1 MDYLKINLS
10 LSPFQP
16 WSEILTA
23 DLANIGFDSFTEEDS
38 QLQAFI
44 PLDNFNDVAFT
55 QLIDSYN
62 QQQIEISFTKQ
73 EIPHE
78 NWNAVWESDFKPV
91 EIGNALVI
99 FAPFHD
105 VNKNEYEYTIE
116 IQPQMSFG
124 TGHHQTT
131 YLLSKAILKEELNGK
146 TVLDVGTGTGI
157 LGILASKKGAK
168 SVLGTEIDHGSFE
181 NALENI
187 KRNNISNFEVKLGDI
202 VIVPNVRYDVIIAN
216 INKNV
221 LKRHLSQYSN
231 LAKSGTLLFLSG
243 FFDADVTELEKSAE
257 EHNFEMIELM
267 IHETWAVMR
276 LLKH

>member
-10 LSPFQP
+10 LAPFQP

-23 DLANIGFDSFTEEDS
+23 DLANIGFDSFTESDE

-44 PLDNFNDVAFT
+44 PLDNFDDLKFT
-55 QLIDSYN
+55 QLINSYN
-62 QQQIEISFTKQ
+62 QQQFKISFTKE
-73 EIPHE
+73 EIPNQ
-78 NWNAVWESDFKPV
+78 NWNAVWESNFKPV
-91 EIGNALVI
+91 EVNKELII
-99 FAPFHD
+99 YAPFHE
-105 VNKNEYEYTIE
+105 VNVNEYNYSIE

-131 YLLSKAILKEELNGK
+131 YLLSKAILKEELNEK

-157 LGILASKKGAK
+157 LGLLASKKGAK
-168 SVLGTEIDHGSFE
+168 TVLGTEIDQGSFE

-187 KRNNISNFEVKLGDI
+187 KRNNISNFQVKLGDI
-202 VIVPNVRYDVIIAN
+202 ATVPNVKYDFIIAN

-221 LKRHLSQYSN
+221 LKRHLNQYNN
-231 LAKSGTLLFLSG
+231 LAKSGTVLFLSG
-243 FFDADVTELEKSAE
+243 FFDADVTELENSAKE
-257 EHNFEMIELM
+257 NNFEMIELM

-276 LLKH
+276 LLKQ

>member
-10 LSPFQP
+10 LAPFQP

-23 DLANIGFDSFTEEDS
+23 DLANIGFDSFTESDE

-44 PLDNFNDVAFT
+44 PLDNFDDLKFT
-55 QLIDSYN
+55 QLINSYN
-62 QQQIEISFTKQ
+62 QQQFKISFTKE
-73 EIPHE
+73 EIPNQ
-78 NWNAVWESDFKPV
+78 NWNAVWESNFKPV
-91 EIGNALVI
+91 EVNKELII
-99 FAPFHD
+99 YAPFHE
-105 VNKNEYEYTIE
+105 VNVNEYNYSIE

-131 YLLSKAILKEELNGK
+131 YLLSKAILKEELNDK

-157 LGILASKKGAK
+157 LGLLASKKGAK
-168 SVLGTEIDHGSFE
+168 TVLGTEIDQGSFE

-187 KRNNISNFEVKLGDI
+187 KRNNISNFQVKLGDI
-202 VIVPNVRYDVIIAN
+202 ATVPNVKYDFIIAN

-221 LKRHLSQYSN
+221 LKRHLNQYNN
-231 LAKSGTLLFLSG
+231 LAKSGTVLFLSG
-243 FFDADVTELEKSAE
+243 FFDADVTELENSAKE
-257 EHNFEMIELM
+257 NNFEMIELM

-276 LLKH
+276 LLKQ